1 MAVKEQ
7 SLRLP
12 ASKYYRWRQ
21 KELDTAEEK
30 RINKKIEGSDYT
42 GLEENLLRLSDYY
55 LSASKLRYDD
65 DIVETLKS
73 LYCIKEVEPE
83 EAKRRESG
91 FSFLR
96 HPLALVGRIRS
107 RGRYFLGIDGEYYR
121 ESDFVN
127 WSRARPL
134 LVKLQEQIKKG
145 EFSQDWGQS
154 KCAEE
159 KDSCR
164 ASAC

>member
-1 MAVKEQ
+1 MAV
-7 SLRLP
+7 P
-12 ASKYYRWRQ
+12 P
-21 KELDTAEEK
+21 KELNVAEEK
-30 RINKKIEGSDYT
+30 RINEKIEGNDYT

-73 LYCIKEVEPE
+73 LYCIREVKPE
-83 EAKRRESG
+83 EAKRREAG

-121 ESDFVN
+121 ESDFVS

-134 LVKLQEQIKKG
+134 LVKLQEQIKNG
-145 EFSQDWGQS
+145 EFSQDWGQN

-159 KDSCR
+159 KKDRQARTC
-164 ASAC
+164 

>member
-1 MAVKEQ
+1 MN
-7 SLRLP
+7 
-12 ASKYYRWRQ
+12 
-21 KELDTAEEK
+21 EK
-30 RINKKIEGSDYT
+30 KSENRRS

-55 LSASKLRYDD
+55 MSASKLRYDD

-83 EAKRRESG
+83 ERDRKEGR

-96 HPLALVGRIRS
+96 HPLALIGRMRS
-107 RGRYFLGIDGEYYR
+107 RGRYFCGIDGEYYR

-134 LVKLQEQIKKG
+134 LVKLQERIRSG
-145 EFSQDWGQS
+145 EFDPDWDPDEVVVKRSNQKS
-154 KCAEE
+154 T
-159 KDSCR
+159 
-164 ASAC
+164 

>member
-1 MAVKEQ
+1 M
-7 SLRLP
+7 
-12 ASKYYRWRQ
+12 
-21 KELDTAEEK
+21 
-30 RINKKIEGSDYT
+30 NGKKSENGRS

-55 LSASKLRYDD
+55 MSASKLRYDD

-83 EAKRRESG
+83 ERDRKESR

-96 HPLALVGRIRS
+96 HPLALIGRMRS
-107 RGRYFLGIDGEYYR
+107 RGRYFRGIDGEYYR

-134 LVKLQEQIKKG
+134 LVKLQERIKEG
-145 EFSQDWGQS
+145 EFDPDWDPNGVVVNGGDQKKS
-154 KCAEE
+154 
-159 KDSCR
+159 S
-164 ASAC
+164 

>member
-1 MAVKEQ
+1 MA
-7 SLRLP
+7 
-12 ASKYYRWRQ
+12 
-21 KELDTAEEK
+21 
-30 RINKKIEGSDYT
+30 KKSSENNYS

-73 LYCIKEVEPE
+73 LYCIKEVESGERDRE
-83 EAKRRESG
+83 EDG

-96 HPLALVGRIRS
+96 HPLALVGKIRS
-107 RGRYFLGIDGEYYR
+107 RGRNFRGIDGEYYR

-134 LVKLQEQIKKG
+134 LVELQERIEDGNFSPDWEPRKDTEKKR
-145 EFSQDWGQS
+145 DR
-154 KCAEE
+154 KN
-159 KDSCR
+159 
-164 ASAC
+164 SA